1 MAARALASIAD
12 VLGAFARGRGG
23 LRSGPGRNESFQAA
37 YACLEK
43 RQLAQGVK
51 LLARERA
58 QWLSSP
64 ESLVRAARHYEAA
77 AQILIRQA
85 VSTASEFVK
94 IAQGALPPLGRW
106 EFAESPARIDL
117 AGGWSDTPPLTY
129 EHGGAVVNA
138 AVTIDGQRPIGAKCR
153 RIPEPQLVLVLVGNS
168 VQRLVL
174 TELDELRNY
183 TQPQAPGAL
192 LKAAF
197 CCAGI
202 VNLDEPKTLAE
213 QLHAR
218 YEGGF
223 ELHSWSHLPHG
234 SGTRPCCGRPTR
246 SLAHSLA
253 RLANPRPFSFLS
265 LSLSLCVCAGLGT
278 SSILAGAVMAAV
290 YRAAGVQF
298 TVSDLNHSVLHL
310 EQMLTTGGGW
320 QDQVSLTSTCCSQC
334 PTASLAL
341 TLHRLSRHRSAAWWV
356 ASS

>member
-1 MAARALASIAD
+1 VAARALASIAD

-43 RQLAQGVK
+43 RQLAQGVQ
-51 LLARERA
+51 LLAKERA
-58 QWLSSP
+58 HWLSSP

-85 VSTASEFVK
+85 VSTAREFVNTS
-94 IAQGALPPLGRW
+94 QGPLPPLDRW

-138 AVTIDGQRPIGAKCR
+138 AVTIDGKRPIGAKCR
-153 RIPEPQLVLVLVGNS
+153 RIAEPQLILVLVGS
-168 VQRLVL
+168 STQRLVL

-202 VNLDEPKTLAE
+202 VNMDESASLAE
-213 QLHAR
+213 QLQTR
-218 YEGGF
+218 YKGGF
-223 ELHSWSHLPHG
+223 ELHSWSNLPHG
-234 SGTRPCCGRPTR
+234 SGK
-246 SLAHSLA
+246 A
-253 RLANPRPFSFLS
+253 
-265 LSLSLCVCAGLGT
+265 
-278 SSILAGAVMAAV
+278 
-290 YRAAGVQF
+290 
-298 TVSDLNHSVLHL
+298 
-310 EQMLTTGGGW
+310 
-320 QDQVSLTSTCCSQC
+320 
-334 PTASLAL
+334 
-341 TLHRLSRHRSAAWWV
+341 
-356 ASS
+356 